1 MCLPSPKFKPPT
13 HKTNRAVCVIS
24 GWGKTVNPDEN
35 RHLQM
40 ATIPIMSN
48 AECNELY
55 GSNMLP
61 DIRNICAGFVEGNID
76 TCNGDSGQLSSR
88 FNLVLILSRRPI
100 NMPSGESMD
109 LSWPG
114 QLGSRE

>member
-1 MCLPSPKFKPPT
+1 MLTIESASVQPVCLPSPKFIPPT
-13 HKTNRAVCVIS
+13 QKTNPAVCVIS
-24 GWGKTVNPDEN
+24 GWGKTINPDEN

-48 AECNELY
+48 EQCNELY
-55 GSNMLP
+55 GTNLFP

-76 TCNGDSGQLSSR
+76 TCNGDSGQSSSW

-100 NMPSGESMD
+100 NMS
-109 LSWPG
+109 SWK
-114 QLGSRE
+114 